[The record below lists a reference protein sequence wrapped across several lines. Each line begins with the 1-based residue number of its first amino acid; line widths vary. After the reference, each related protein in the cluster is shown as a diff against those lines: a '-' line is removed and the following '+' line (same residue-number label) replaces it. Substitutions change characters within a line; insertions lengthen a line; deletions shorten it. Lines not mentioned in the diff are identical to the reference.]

1 MTHYHLAFELL
12 SCFKSNTNYDKERC
26 TAHLDACVCNVT
38 NNDWKKCYNTKE
50 KGTDKCYFA
59 ENFCDKVLCV
69 FTRTEAWDN
78 TVVFAQ
84 VVSNFNWIV
93 LD

>member
-38 NNDWKKCYNTKE
+38 NNDWEKCYNTKE